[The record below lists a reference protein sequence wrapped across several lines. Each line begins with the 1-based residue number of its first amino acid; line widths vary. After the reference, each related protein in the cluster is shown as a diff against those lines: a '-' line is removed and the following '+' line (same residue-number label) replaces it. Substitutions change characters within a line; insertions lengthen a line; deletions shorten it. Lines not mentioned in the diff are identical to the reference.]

1 MTEYRSYDRE
11 IKGRGQLT
19 IPKKI
24 RETGRLGEGDWVT
37 IIPTGDAII
46 ILPKRFDL
54 DEARKKIQKILKEAG
69 LTAEDFLE
77 SLDEDRQAVY
87 EAIYGGKRL

>member
-37 IIPTGDAII
+37 IIPAGDALI

-54 DEARKKIQKILKEAG
+54 DEARKKIRKIMKEAG
-69 LTAEDFLE
+69 LTEEDLLKG
-77 SLDEDRQAVY
+77 LDEEREALY
-87 EAIYGGKRL
+87 EELYGRKGR

>member
-1 MTEYRSYDRE
+1 MPEYRSYDRE
-11 IKGRGQLT
+11 IKARGQLT

-37 IIPTGDAII
+37 IIPAGDALI

-54 DEARKKIQKILKEAG
+54 DEARKKIRKIMKEAG
-69 LTAEDFLE
+69 VTEEDLLKG
-77 SLDEDRQAVY
+77 LDEEREALY
-87 EAIYGGKRL
+87 EEIYGRKGR

>member
-1 MTEYRSYDRE
+1 MTEYRSYNRE

-37 IIPTGDAII
+37 IIPAGDALI

-54 DEARKKIQKILKEAG
+54 DEARKKIRKILKDSGITEEDLLKGLEEEREA
-69 LTAEDFLE
+69 L
-77 SLDEDRQAVY
+77 Y
-87 EAIYGGKRL
+87 EEIYGRKGR

>member
-1 MTEYRSYDRE
+1 MPEYRSYDRE
-11 IKGRGQLT
+11 IKARGQLT

-37 IIPTGDAII
+37 IIPAGDALI

-54 DEARKKIQKILKEAG
+54 DEARKKIRKIMKEVGITEEDLLKG
-69 LTAEDFLE
+69 
-77 SLDEDRQAVY
+77 LDEERAALY
-87 EAIYGGKRL
+87 EEIYGRKGR